1 MAESTPFVEYMLQ
14 ALSLALQ
21 EAISNEPSIDQVTD
35 QVTDQVAM
43 LLGVFDGADQLSVNE
58 LMSSLGLAHKATFR
72 ANYLKPALAI
82 KLIEMTD
89 HDSPRSPVQ
98 KYRLTERG
106 KTTAPTFR

>member
-21 EAISNEPSIDQVTD
+21 EAISNEPSTD
-35 QVTDQVAM
+35 QVTAQVAM

-89 HDSPRSPVQ
+89 PDSPRSPVQ